1 METQV
6 SVVGVTG
13 TVGSRVAVKL
23 AQKGIQ
29 VRGIARDLSR
39 FAGPANVDLMVA
51 DLTDHQEAEK
61 ALKNSRAVYLT
72 PPEMGEDPLAL
83 ESAVGLNVIEAAK
96 RTGIQ
101 HVMLH
106 TALQANKGKT
116 GTGIIDRKRQ
126 LEQALESSGIGYTI
140 LRPGW
145 FFQNLFLAKD
155 YFEQG
160 MFSMPWPPERR
171 IGGVSVED
179 IASAAVALLE
189 KGPQNRGF
197 DLHLPGGVTGTSIAQ
212 AASRVLGRSVQYVE
226 FTNLAW
232 EFVASF
238 PLSEPHKALYA
249 ELFEYFRQQDYLG
262 QPEALQAVLPGFQ
275 YTSVGQF
282 MRSELFS
289 GKGRQ

>member
-1 METQV
+1 MEIQV
-6 SVVGVTG
+6 SVIGVTG
-13 TVGSRVAVKL
+13 TVGSRVAAKL
-23 AQKGIQ
+23 ARQGIQ
-29 VRGIARDLSR
+29 VRGIARDPSR
-39 FAGPANVDLMVA
+39 FPGHANVELVIA
-51 DLTDHQEAEK
+51 DLTNRQEAEK
-61 ALKNSRAVYLT
+61 ALRNSRAVYLT

-96 RTGIQ
+96 HAGIQ
-101 HVMLH
+101 HLVLH
-106 TALQANKGKT
+106 TALQADRGKT
-116 GTGIIDRKRQ
+116 GAGIIDHKRQ
-126 LEQALESSGIGYTI
+126 LEQAAESSGIGYTI

-145 FFQNLFLAKD
+145 FLQNLFLAKD

-171 IGGVSVED
+171 IAGVSVED
-179 IASAAVALLE
+179 IANVAVALLE

-212 AASRVLGRSVQYVE
+212 AASRVLDHPVQYVE
-226 FTNLAW
+226 FTNPAR

-238 PLSEPHKALYA
+238 LLSESHKALYA

-262 QPEALQAVLPGFQ
+262 QPEALQGVLPGFQ
-275 YTSVGQF
+275 YTTVEQF
-282 MRSELFS
+282 MRSELFP

>member
-23 AQKGIQ
+23 AQKGIR
-29 VRGIARDLSR
+29 VRGIARDPSR
-39 FAGPANVDLMVA
+39 FPGHDNVELVTADLMNR
-51 DLTDHQEAEK
+51 QEAEE

-83 ESAVGLNVIEAAK
+83 ERAVGLNVIEAAK

-101 HVMLH
+101 HLMLH
-106 TALQANKGKT
+106 TALQADKGKT
-116 GTGIIDRKRQ
+116 GTGIIDGKRQ
-126 LEQALESSGIGYTI
+126 LEQALGSSGIGYTI

-145 FFQNLFLAKD
+145 FMQNLFLAKD

-160 MFSMPWPPERR
+160 MFSMPWPPERP

-179 IASAAVALLE
+179 IANIAIALFE

-212 AASRVLGRSVQYVE
+212 AASRVLGRPVQYIE
-226 FTNLAW
+226 FTNPAR

-238 PLSEPHKALYA
+238 PISEPHKALYA

-262 QPEALQAVLPGFQ
+262 QPETLQTVLPGFQ
-275 YTSVGQF
+275 YTTVEQF
-282 MRSELFS
+282 MRSELFPA
-289 GKGRQ
+289 

>member
-6 SVVGVTG
+6 SVIGVTG
-13 TVGSRVAVKL
+13 TVGSRVAAKL

-29 VRGIARDLSR
+29 VRGVARDPSQ
-39 FAGPANVDLMVA
+39 FPGPANVELVSA
-51 DLTDHQEAEK
+51 DLTDRQEAEK

-72 PPEMGEDPLAL
+72 LPEMGEDPLAL
-83 ESAVGLNVIEAAK
+83 ESAVGLNVVEAAK
-96 RTGIQ
+96 HADIQ
-101 HVMLH
+101 HLVLH
-106 TALQANKGKT
+106 TALQSDRGKT
-116 GTGIIDRKRQ
+116 GAGIIDRKHQ
-126 LEQALESSGIGYTI
+126 VEQAVEASGIGYTI

-145 FFQNLFLAKD
+145 FMQNLFLAKD

-179 IASAAVALLE
+179 IANVVVALLE

-197 DLHLPGGVTGTSIAQ
+197 DLHLPGGVTGESIAQ
-212 AASRVLGRSVQYVE
+212 DASRVLNRPVQYFE
-226 FTNLAW
+226 FTDPAR

-238 PLSEPHKALYA
+238 PLTEPHKDLYA

-262 QPEALQAVLPGFQ
+262 QSEEVHTVLPEFQ
-275 YTSVGQF
+275 YTTVEQF
-282 MRSELFS
+282 IRSELFP
-289 GKGRQ
+289 K